1 MSDVGLAQHPALGR
15 VGRVLALIVGTP
27 PIGTIGVFHED
38 HAGTGGAVCAGTVLQ
53 HRGVDGVATVVLA
66 VRHEDAAKHVSLVGE
81 VLGGRPQH
89 VSHLLAGLTVLA
101 IVFGGDRPIH
111 NECAALLVLRVV
123 LIGTVELAVVV
134 EIIEVRHPRSLRSPC
149 HADLG
154 DGLAGHG
161 IGERLALVRI
171 GSVLVGGGGL
181 QFRHVVEVNE
191 IFGRPHMQLGAVTCS
206 PRAPTGIIAAEHTQ
220 IGGQHVVGLR
230 LGVVGDERIAH
241 AGGGFVTHQNRL
253 AAVERIPLG
262 GVIAARDVEV
272 DLLGVALV
280 VFDEV
285 DHHVA
290 VGVIGL
296 DLGDGDLELGG
307 LGGVSFGSRCN
318 GGGAGLHAGDLA
330 VGIHSSHSRIVG
342 FPRHCGIGTFRGDGC
357 GQGCGVAFLETQLAV
372 LHIGTGDLDC
382 SRRCDAEIGR
392 GKRGAINREIV
403 EQTGE
408 VFTVAPV
415 AFADLQHT
423 T

>member
-1 MSDVGLAQHPALGR
+1 MLAG
-15 VGRVLALIVGTP
+15 
-27 PIGTIGVFHED
+27 F
-38 HAGTGGAVCAGTVLQ
+38 GTVAAIILGLYRPVQ
-53 HRGVDGVATVVLA
+53 H
-66 VRHEDAAKHVSLVGE
+66 K
-81 VLGGRPQH
+81 
-89 VSHLLAGLTVLA
+89 
-101 IVFGGDRPIH
+101 
-111 NECAALLVLRVV
+111 CAALLVLRIALV
-123 LIGTVELAVVV
+123 GTVEFTVVV
-134 EIIEVRHPRSLRSPC
+134 EIVEVRHPRSLGSPR
-149 HADLG
+149 HADAG
-154 DGLAGHG
+154 YGLAGHG

-181 QFRHVVEVNE
+181 KLIHVAEVNE
-191 IFGRPHMQLGAVTCS
+191 VLGRPHMQLGAVISGPCG
-206 PRAPTGIIAAEHTQ
+206 PLGVVRAEHTQ

-262 GVIAARDVEV
+262 GVITARDVEV
-272 DLLGVALV
+272 DLFGVALV

-372 LHIGTGDLDC
+372 LHIGTGNLDC

-392 GKRGAINREIV
+392 GKRGAINHEIIK
-403 EQTGE
+403 QTGE

-415 AFADLQHT
+415 AFADLQHAT
-423 T
+423 